1 MAKVTVYH
9 IWGKTL
15 TGRKVQTDIM
25 QPIEIGKLL
34 RVGNTFCKVKDIAKY
49 QLEEGKVR
57 C

>member
-15 TGRKVQTDIM
+15 TGRKVQTDVM

-34 RVGNTFCKVKDIAKY
+34 RVGNTFCKVQDIAKY